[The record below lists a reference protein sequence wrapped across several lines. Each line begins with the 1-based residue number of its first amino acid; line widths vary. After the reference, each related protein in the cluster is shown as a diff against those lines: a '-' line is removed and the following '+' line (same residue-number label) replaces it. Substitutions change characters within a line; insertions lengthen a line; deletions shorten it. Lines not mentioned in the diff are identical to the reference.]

1 VNNGS
6 TPWNDF
12 RRRELCAWEDLFMR
26 QIPKQQIKTAAASM
40 GIGLAVFALIAYA
53 LMLLSV
59 TQSLALRN
67 PPDVIAPAS
76 KAISQTP

>member
-6 TPWNDF
+6 TPWNAF
-12 RRRELCAWEDLFMR
+12 RRRELCAREDLFMR
-26 QIPKQQIKTAAASM
+26 KIPKQQNKTAAASM

-59 TQSLALRN
+59 TQSLAFRN
-67 PPDVIAPAS
+67 PPDEIAS
-76 KAISQTP
+76 R